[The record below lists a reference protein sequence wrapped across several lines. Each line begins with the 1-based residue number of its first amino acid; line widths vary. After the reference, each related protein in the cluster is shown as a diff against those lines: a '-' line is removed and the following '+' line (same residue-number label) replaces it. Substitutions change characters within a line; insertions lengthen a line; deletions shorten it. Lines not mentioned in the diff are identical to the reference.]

1 MGWKNL
7 YLSWKNK
14 LPERFGED
22 QFKVIDALIYTIV
35 DPVLEFVRKECVEES
50 PTEDQNLLVSC
61 LKIFRS
67 LLNVFD
73 DETFFG
79 DKDKK

>member
-1 MGWKNL
+1 MGWDNL

-14 LPERFGED
+14 LPQCFGED
-22 QFKVIDALIYTIV
+22 HFKIIDALIYTVV
-35 DPVLEFVRKECVEES
+35 DPLLTFVRTECSEET

-67 LLNVFD
+67 LLGVFD
-73 DETFFG
+73 NDAFMG
-79 DKDKK
+79 QHDKK